1 VRCGEYMDQQ
11 CAGSGRELPGEPPP
25 DTAVACPE
33 CGREVRIDVQ
43 EAEHGQRVV
52 IEDHQGMVDVSG

>member
-1 VRCGEYMDQQ
+1 MDEQ

-52 IEDHQGMVDVSG
+52 VEDHQGMVDVPG